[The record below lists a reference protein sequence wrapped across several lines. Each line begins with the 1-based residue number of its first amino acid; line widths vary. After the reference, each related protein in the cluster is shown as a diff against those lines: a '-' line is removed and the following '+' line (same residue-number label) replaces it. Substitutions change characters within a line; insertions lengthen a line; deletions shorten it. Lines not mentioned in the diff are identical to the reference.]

1 MAEDSVTPGVSAHFF
16 GDHGAS
22 GNAIL
27 VADRNGHVTVRIE
40 GLADRHDRS
49 HAFTVK
55 QSQQPAFDQYQTL
68 HPTFQGCP
76 MVQFR
81 HSSAATF
88 QESLYP
94 LLP

>member
-16 GDHGAS
+16 GDHRAI

-27 VADRNGHVTVRIE
+27 AADRNGHVAVRIE
-40 GLADRHDRS
+40 RLAERLDRS

-55 QSQQPAFDQYQTL
+55 QSQQPAFDQNQAL
-68 HPTFQGCP
+68 QPPFQGRQ

-81 HSSAATF
+81 TSSAATF

-94 LLP
+94 SP